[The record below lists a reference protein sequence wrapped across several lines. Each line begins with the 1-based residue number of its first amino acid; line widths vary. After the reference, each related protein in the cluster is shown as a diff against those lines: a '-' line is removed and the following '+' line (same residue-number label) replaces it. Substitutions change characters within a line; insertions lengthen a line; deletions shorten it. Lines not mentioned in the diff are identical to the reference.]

1 VLEKSQNIGG
11 AFVTAL
17 LSHEKQ
23 ANPKQ
28 GAALL
33 VGESDLTGRFF
44 LLSKDSLS
52 VTPLKA
58 KKDSG
63 RPSKPKRTT
72 NRKRITHE
80 SNFKL
85 NGKTYA
91 VNSAESGL
99 FVEMLTKII
108 EQFEIAQSNWGR
120 VFVLRFDLH
129 QPFFR
134 EDSRH
139 LTAFMR
145 RLFPKLKR
153 KYGFKD
159 IGYAWAREQE
169 RSKSQHYHFVLFLDG
184 NLIRH
189 SSKISEMIRQAW
201 EMPSG
206 GFHVPTI
213 KHPFHF
219 TDTEQEAQEAIYR
232 VSYLAK
238 TRGKGYRPPKAKD
251 YSCSRM
257 AGKPA

>member
-1 VLEKSQNIGG
+1 VPKEALKNEGG
-11 AFVTAL
+11 FVTAV

-23 ANPKQ
+23 VNPAQ
-28 GAALL
+28 GAALP
-33 VGESDLTGRFF
+33 VDESDLTGRLF
-44 LLSKDSLS
+44 LLPKDSPS
-52 VTPLKA
+52 TIPPKTSE
-58 KKDSG
+58 DSG
-63 RPSKPKRTT
+63 RPSKPKRTI
-72 NRKRITHE
+72 NRKRITYE
-80 SNFKL
+80 SEFNL
-85 NGKTYA
+85 NAKTYM
-91 VNSAESGL
+91 VNSAKSGL
-99 FVEMLTKII
+99 YVEILTKII

-134 EDSRH
+134 EDSKH

-153 KYGFKD
+153 RYSFRE

-189 SSKISEMIRQAW
+189 SSKISKMIKEAW
-201 EMPSG
+201 EIPSG

-213 KHPFHF
+213 KRPFHF
-219 TDTEQEAQEAIYR
+219 VSNEEIAQEVIYR

-238 TRGKGYRPPKAKD
+238 TRGKGYRPPQAKD
-251 YSCSRM
+251 FSCSRM
-257 AGKPA
+257 KPPR